1 MVRQQRFERYVN
13 VIQRHERRVLASA
26 MDINVHGGG
35 VVVMGDRQILI
46 KPTGIRHVASINRGA
61 SIRRLSVVSRIGGI
75 SGGAAVS
82 RLAGV
87 SRGAGISRSRDA
99 AINRFAGISRSRLIS
114 LQQIAEVNTVGP
126 RGRAPASNRKAV
138 DLVVAIFLGIMKII
152 PYYIYVNDQVIL
164 F

>member
-87 SRGAGISRSRDA
+87 SRGAGISRSR
-99 AINRFAGISRSRLIS
+99 LIS